1 VSGRVSGRGL
11 PGAARGARAV
21 EIAAQAKVN
30 LRLRILARETT
41 GYHQLETL
49 FLRLALADTVRVR
62 RTSVAR
68 TLDVVGDGDL
78 TALGAPERNLAW
90 HAADAYFDATGM
102 KGGFALEITKR
113 IPVGGGLGGGS
124 ADAGA
129 VLRALDAMADEPL
142 GAPALLTL
150 AAQLG
155 ADVPFLASDH
165 AYALAWGRGERMLAL
180 APPPSRAALLI
191 VPGFGVNTGAAYGWL
206 AESRDAADV
215 AGGGET
221 IALDPEALSAWDSL
235 APLAEN
241 DFERVVAGRHPEI
254 AEHVAALRS
263 LGCIVAMMSG
273 SGSTV
278 FGVGES
284 SAFEFVAANAAHAVP
299 GDEARYI
306 RTRTASRVEPLSVI
320 E

>member
-1 VSGRVSGRGL
+1 MSGRGL
-11 PGAARGARAV
+11 PGTARGARAV
-21 EIAAQAKVN
+21 EVAAQAKVN

-41 GYHQLETL
+41 GFHQLETL
-49 FLRLALADTVRVR
+49 FLRLMLADTVRVR
-62 RTSVAR
+62 RTSAAR

-78 TALGAPERNLAW
+78 SAIGAPERNLAW
-90 HAADAYFDATGM
+90 RAADAYFAATEM
-102 KGGFALEITKR
+102 SGGFALEITKR

-129 VLRALDAMADEPL
+129 VLRALDAMADEPV
-142 GAPALLTL
+142 GTPALLTL

-180 APPPSRAALLI
+180 APPPSRPALLI
-191 VPGFGVNTGAAYGWL
+191 VPGFGVDTAAAYAWL
-206 AESRDAADV
+206 AESRGAADV
-215 AGGGET
+215 AGGGEP
-221 IALDPEALSAWDSL
+221 IVLDPAALSAWDSL

-241 DFERVVAGRHPEI
+241 DFERVVTKRHPEI
-254 AEHVAALRS
+254 AAHVVALRS

-273 SGSTV
+273 SGSTA

-284 SAFEFVAANAAHAVP
+284 PAFEFVAAHAEPMP